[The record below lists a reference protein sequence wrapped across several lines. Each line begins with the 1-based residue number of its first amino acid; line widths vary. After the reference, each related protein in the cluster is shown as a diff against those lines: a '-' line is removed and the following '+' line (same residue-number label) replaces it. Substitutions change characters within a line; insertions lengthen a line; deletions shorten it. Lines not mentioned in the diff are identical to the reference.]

1 MYRRPIVTLAGN
13 GDEVTLDGVGSE
25 FTLKPG
31 MTGTGLAPREHTFSE
46 LAGGGAVLRN
56 SRSEKREITIP
67 MDVFHGYGE
76 DSYEKLEDSRRR
88 LENIC
93 LDKVEIRLETKDGFR
108 SAFGRYQEGLEGDF
122 ATAVVNNWRMVLPI
136 TFVCEDPWWYGQE
149 RVLTQKVDAG
159 RKPFLT
165 SFAGAATIP
174 FFPVVLASSTV
185 DGAYVLDIKGDAETW
200 PIWEITGP
208 GEDLLIESVETGERV
223 FIEGEFGE
231 TVTVDAMLGDIYSDT
246 FARGELWDR
255 ASKDTELFPLKPGV
269 NRVKITMVNARPN
282 SEIRLR
288 YREVFRAGH

>member
-46 LAGGGAVLRN
+46 LARGGSVRRN
-56 SRSEKREITIP
+56 SRPTNLEPLIP
-67 MDVFHGYGE
+67 FDVFHGYGE
-76 DSYEKLEDSRRR
+76 DSYAKLEDSRRR
-88 LENIC
+88 LESLC
-93 LDKVEIRLETKDGFR
+93 DDLVEIRLETKDGFR
-108 SAFGRYQEGLEGDF
+108 SAFGYYKEGLGGDF
-122 ATAVVNNWRMVLPI
+122 AKASVNNYRMNLALAFECP
-136 TFVCEDPWWYGQE
+136 DPWWYGQE

-165 SFAGAATIP
+165 SLGGSATIP
-174 FFPVVLASSTV
+174 FLPVVLADSTV
-185 DGAYVLDIKGDAETW
+185 DGAYELDIQGDAETW
-200 PIWEITGP
+200 PIWEVTGP
-208 GEDLLIESVETGERV
+208 GEDLLIEQVSTGERV

-231 TVTVDAMLGDIYSDT
+231 TVTIDAKLGDIYSDT
-246 FARGELWDR
+246 FTQGELWDR
-255 ASKDTELFPLKPGV
+255 TSLDSVLFPLKPGK
-269 NRVKITMVNARPN
+269 NRVKITMVNARPD

>member
-46 LAGGGAVLRN
+46 LARGGSVRRN
-56 SRSEKREITIP
+56 SRPTNLEPLIP
-67 MDVFHGYGE
+67 FDVFHGYGE
-76 DSYEKLEDSRRR
+76 DSYAKLEDSRRR
-88 LENIC
+88 LEHLC
-93 LDKVEIRLETKDGFR
+93 DDLVEIRLETKDGFR
-108 SAFGRYQEGLEGDF
+108 SAFGYYKEGLEGDF
-122 ATAVVNNWRMVLPI
+122 AKASVNSYRMNMAL
-136 TFVCEDPWWYGQE
+136 TFECPDPWWYGQE

-165 SFAGAATIP
+165 SFSGSATIP
-174 FFPVVLASSTV
+174 FFPVILASSTV
-185 DGAYVLDIKGDAETW
+185 DGAYELDIKGDAETW

-231 TVTVDAMLGDIYSDT
+231 TVTVDAKLGDIYSDT
-246 FARGELWDR
+246 FTHGELWDR
-255 ASKDTELFPLKPGV
+255 TSLDSVLFPLKPGI
-269 NRVKITMVNARPN
+269 NRIKITMVNARPN

-288 YREVFRAGH
+288 YREVYRAGH